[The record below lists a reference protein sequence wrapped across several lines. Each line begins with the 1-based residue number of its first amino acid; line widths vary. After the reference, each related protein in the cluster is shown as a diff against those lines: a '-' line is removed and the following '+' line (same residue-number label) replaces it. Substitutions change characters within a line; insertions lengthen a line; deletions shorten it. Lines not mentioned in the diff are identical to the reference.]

1 MAFPFKIKLIW
12 GLSFTLASREMEKR
26 ARWKPA
32 SESARPMG
40 LTDLGLRA
48 DGDTYGL
55 SLGRLYSSL
64 PLGLDPH
71 KSQEELM
78 TLCKMRITIRE

>member
-48 DGDTYGL
+48 DA
-55 SLGRLYSSL
+55 LGRLYSSL